1 MIQWSAILSAVCCIS
16 EKRLD
21 GFVIWRLRIV
31 ACTDPHHQQ
40 AQKGT
45 TIPIE
50 NEPITAE
57 KIRRKK
63 LVAVLGK
70 CLDCGQ
76 PVKEEQ
82 EFSRLDDG
90 IRHKLCVFD
99 PAFAKRVR
107 ELELKAG
114 Q

>member
-1 MIQWSAILSAVCCIS
+1 M
-16 EKRLD
+16 
-21 GFVIWRLRIV
+21 
-31 ACTDPHHQQ
+31 
-40 AQKGT
+40 
-45 TIPIE
+45 PIE
-50 NEPITAE
+50 NDPITAE

-76 PVKEEQ
+76 PVKEGQ
-82 EFSRLDDG
+82 EFSRFDDG

-107 ELELKAG
+107 ELELKVG